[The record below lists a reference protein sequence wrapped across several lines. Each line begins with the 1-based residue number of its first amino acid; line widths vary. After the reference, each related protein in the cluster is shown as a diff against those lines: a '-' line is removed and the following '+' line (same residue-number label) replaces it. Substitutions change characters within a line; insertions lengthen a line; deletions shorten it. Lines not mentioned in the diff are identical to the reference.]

1 MTDLYLGAAVGADGG
16 RGERLLFDAA
26 DLTTHGVIVGMT
38 GSGKTG
44 LGVVLLEEALRAGIP
59 VLAIDPKGDLGNLA
73 LRFPALQPADF
84 APWIDPEEARR
95 EGTAPEQMAQTT
107 AQRWTEGL
115 AGWGLGPPDLQ
126 ALADSSDVTIY
137 TPGSTAGVPLNVLG
151 SMAAPALSFDDDA
164 ETLRD
169 QIAGLVSGLLG
180 LVGIDADPVSSPEHV
195 LLAVIVETAWRA
207 GRDLDLASLI
217 GQLLTPPVRR
227 LGVFEID
234 DFFPPDKRR
243 ELALK
248 LNTLVA
254 SPAFAAWL
262 EGPALDPAT
271 MLTGPGGKAR
281 AAVVTLAHLSD
292 AERQFVVTLLLGRL
306 VTWMRSLPGTSQ
318 LRALVYMDE
327 VAGYV
332 PPTAMPPA
340 KRPILTILKQARAF
354 GVGMVLSTQNPVD
367 LDYKAISNA
376 GTWMVG
382 RLQTEQDRARLLDG
396 MSSAAGTVDV
406 GVIGDRIAGLAK
418 RQFILHRAGGK
429 GPTVFETRWA
439 MSYLRG
445 PLTREQIAALKPAD
459 IAAAGPAPAV
469 VAPTPGAA
477 PGAGAVPP
485 PVADGV
491 RVAYLDP
498 AAEWAAEVGAVAG
511 GTRLEA
517 ALAARVHLRFDDAKA
532 GIEHDEEWEAVWF
545 PLAEPFDPAAARHV
559 DYDDRDLRSEPPP
572 DATYVPPDV
581 NLSQASFFRE
591 VAADL
596 KSELQR
602 NASQTVWRNAALK
615 VYSRVGESEEA
626 FRQRCKVVAET
637 RADDEAAKLA
647 DRLEQ
652 RVERAEQALAT
663 AQQRLEAATADVQN
677 RKRAEVVSGAGA
689 LLGVLLGGR
698 SRGIA
703 GRAARTL
710 GGASSR
716 RGTTQRAASRVESL
730 ELAVTQKQ
738 EALEA
743 AQDQLTDDVA
753 EISDRWAA
761 AADDI
766 EEVRVG
772 LEAADVK
779 VDEVVVVWVP
789 TG

>member
-1 MTDLYLGAAVGADGG
+1 
-16 RGERLLFDAA
+16 
-26 DLTTHGVIVGMT
+26 
-38 GSGKTG
+38 
-44 LGVVLLEEALRAGIP
+44 
-59 VLAIDPKGDLGNLA
+59 
-73 LRFPALQPADF
+73 
-84 APWIDPEEARR
+84 
-95 EGTAPEQMAQTT
+95 
-107 AQRWTEGL
+107 
-115 AGWGLGPPDLQ
+115 
-126 ALADSSDVTIY
+126 
-137 TPGSTAGVPLNVLG
+137 
-151 SMAAPALSFDDDA
+151 MAAPALSFDDDA

-195 LLAVIVETAWRA
+195 LLSVIVETAWRA
-207 GRDLDLASLI
+207 GRDLDLAALI

-234 DFFPPDKRR
+234 DFFAPDQRR
-243 ELALK
+243 ALALK

-262 EGPALDPAT
+262 EGPPLDPAS
-271 MLTGPGGKAR
+271 MLTAPDGRAR

-318 LRALVYMDE
+318 LRTLVYMDE

-354 GVGMVLSTQNPVD
+354 GVGMVLATQNPVD

-396 MSSAAGTVDV
+396 MSSASGAVDV
-406 GVIGDRIAGLAK
+406 GDIGDRIAALRK
-418 RQFILHRAGGK
+418 RQFVLHRAGAT
-429 GPTVFETRWA
+429 GPAVFETRWA

-445 PLTREQIAALKPAD
+445 PLTREQIAALKPEGVATS
-459 IAAAGPAPAV
+459 AGPAAA
-469 VAPTPGAA
+469 APTTQPATPPVGTEAEIGADA
-477 PGAGAVPP
+477 SVVPP

-491 RVAYLDP
+491 RVAYLD
-498 AAEWAAEVGAVAG
+498 AAAPWAAEIGAVPA

-532 GIEHDEEWEAVWF
+532 GIDHAEEWEAVWF
-545 PLAEPFDPAAARHV
+545 PLVEPFDPAAGHHV
-559 DYDDRDLRSEPPP
+559 DYDERDLRDQAPPG
-572 DATYVPPDV
+572 ATYVAPDAAV
-581 NLSQASFFRE
+581 SKAAFFRD
-591 VAADL
+591 AAASL

-602 NASQTVWRNAALK
+602 NVSQTVWRNAGLK
-615 VYSRVGESEEA
+615 LYSRVGETEEA
-626 FRQRCKVVAET
+626 FRQRCQVVAEQ
-637 RADDEAAKLA
+637 RADEDAAKLA
-647 DRLEQ
+647 DRLED
-652 RVERAEQALAT
+652 RIARAQQALVT
-663 AQQRLEAATADVQN
+663 AQQRLDAAAEDAQA
-677 RKRAEVVSGAGA
+677 RKRDELVGGAGA

-716 RGTTQRAASRVESL
+716 RGTSQRASARVDAL
-730 ELAVTQKQ
+730 ELAVTQKE
-738 EALEA
+738 EALQA
-743 AQDQLTDDVA
+743 AQEQLTDEVA

-761 AADDI
+761 IADDV
-766 EEVRVG
+766 EEIRVG
-772 LEAADVK
+772 LESSDVQ
-779 VDEVVVVWVP
+779 VDDVALVWVP
-789 TG
+789 TA